1 MNRYLL
7 TLTALSLACTAQ
19 RRDQADSVV
28 TPLEAAVSPCPAA
41 TALPQ
46 PSAVTTPP
54 LSGVNSS
61 ADHPGYLVA
70 TEYLLALFDCAQGLN
85 CDENAKRVLNTAQS
99 FTVELPY
106 VKNGSPCRTIHGL
119 LENSWC
125 GMFNRR
131 ALSTFRDAIT
141 SAVDCLTSTPESRA
155 TCISQ
160 PNGNFWI
167 GSHSCSKEVIGEL
180 KDLKG
185 KKSEFKANEPWVVQ
199 VWGLDTIGWAACIEG
214 YRKEITGLNFTASF
228 PGE

>member
-19 RRDQADSVV
+19 RRDETDSVV
-28 TPLEAAVSPCPAA
+28 TSWETATSPCPAA
-41 TALPQ
+41 TAPLQ
-46 PSAVTTPP
+46 PSTMTTPS
-54 LSGVNSS
+54 LSGVSTS
-61 ADHPGYLVA
+61 ADPPGYLVA

-99 FTVELPY
+99 FTVELPH
-106 VKNGSPCRTIHGL
+106 VKNSSPCRTIHGL

-125 GMFNRR
+125 GMFNSR
-131 ALSTFRDAIT
+131 ALSTFREAIT
-141 SAVDCLTSTPESRA
+141 GAADCLTSTPESRA

-167 GSHSCSKEVIGEL
+167 GSHTCSKEVIGEL

-185 KKSEFKANEPWVVQ
+185 PKSEFKANEPWVVQ
-199 VWGLDTIGWAACIEG
+199 VWGLDAIGWSACIEG
-214 YRKEITGLNFTASF
+214 YGEEVTGLNVTAIL